1 MKQFAEFLPIAVFA
15 GVYFYTRD
23 IFISTAVLI
32 LATLCQIAFEY
43 GRTRTVS
50 KQNLF
55 VFGTVVVLGGLTLSF
70 RDEVFIQWKPTLV
83 NWAFCLVL
91 LGTQLIAKINLMKKL
106 LGSQINLPDHVWK
119 TLTYGWSLGFFTAG
133 ALNLFVAFNFDMDFW
148 VSYKLV
154 GGFALTLFY
163 MVVTVTYLVRGG
175 YLEDAEPDNTASN
188 PSNSNPPNSSAT
200 NSNTGS

>member
-32 LATLCQIAFEY
+32 FATILHIAFEY
-43 GRTRTVS
+43 GRTRTIS

-55 VFGTVVVLGGLTLSF
+55 VLASVVVLGGMTLAF

-83 NWAFCLVL
+83 NWAFCAVL
-91 LGTQLIAKINLMKKL
+91 LGAELIAGINLLKKM
-106 LGSQINLPDHVWK
+106 LGGQIKLPDHVWRN
-119 TLTYGWSLGFFTAG
+119 LTYGWSLGFFTAG
-133 ALNLFVAFNFDMDFW
+133 ALNLIVAFNFDMDFW

-163 MVVTVTYLVRGG
+163 MIVTVTYLVKGG
-175 YLEDAEPDNTASN
+175 YLEDVEEEQTAD
-188 PSNSNPPNSSAT
+188 SAA
-200 NSNTGS
+200 NRES

>member
-32 LATLCQIAFEY
+32 LATSMQIAFEY

-55 VFGTVVVLGGLTLSF
+55 VLASVVVLGGMTLAF

-83 NWAFCLVL
+83 NWTFSVVL
-91 LGTQLIAKINLMKKL
+91 LGALYIAKINLLEKL
-106 LGSQINLPDHVWK
+106 LGAQLHLPGHVWRNL
-119 TLTYGWSLGFFTAG
+119 TLGWSLGFFTAG
-133 ALNLFVAFNFDMDFW
+133 ALNLVVAFNFDMDFW

-163 MVVTVTYLVRGG
+163 IVVTVTYLVKGG
-175 YLEDAEPDNTASN
+175 YLEEAETKSDEATSN
-188 PSNSNPPNSSAT
+188 QES
-200 NSNTGS
+200 

>member
-23 IFISTAVLI
+23 IFLSTAVLI
-32 LATLCQIAFEY
+32 LATSMQIAFEY

-55 VFGTVVVLGGLTLSF
+55 VLASVVVLGGMTLAF

-83 NWAFCLVL
+83 NWTFSAVL
-91 LGTQLIAKINLMKKL
+91 LGAMYIAKINLLEKL
-106 LGSQINLPDHVWK
+106 LGSQLHLPSHVWRN
-119 TLTYGWSLGFFTAG
+119 LALGWSLGFFTAG
-133 ALNLFVAFNFDMDFW
+133 VLNLVVAFNFDMDFW

-163 MVVTVTYLVRGG
+163 MVVTVTYLVKGG
-175 YLEDAEPDNTASN
+175 YLEEAEAKSEEAASN
-188 PSNSNPPNSSAT
+188 QES
-200 NSNTGS
+200 

>member
-23 IFISTAVLI
+23 IFTSTAVLI
-32 LATLCQIAFEY
+32 VATLCQIAFEY
-43 GRTRTVS
+43 GSTKTVS
-50 KQNLF
+50 KQTLF
-55 VFGTVVVLGGLTLSF
+55 VFCSVVILGGMTLAF

-91 LGTQLIAKINLMKKL
+91 LGSELGLKINLLKKM
-106 LGSQINLPDHVWK
+106 LGSQIPLPDHVWK
-119 TLTYGWSLGFFTAG
+119 NLTYGWSAGFFTAG
-133 ALNLFVAFNFDMDFW
+133 ALNLIVAFNFDMDFW

-163 MVVTVTYLVRGG
+163 MTCTVVYLVKGG
-175 YLEDAEPDNTASN
+175 YLEEAETEN
-188 PSNSNPPNSSAT
+188 PAPNQEQ
-200 NSNTGS
+200 